1 MKLLLVAL
9 LATLAVSGIDKSAL
23 ILKVIDMF
31 LLSSSRKLW
40 SRRK

>member
-9 LATLAVSGIDKSAL
+9 LATLAVSAIDKSVL

-31 LLSSSRKLW
+31 LLFSSRKLW

>member
-9 LATLAVSGIDKSAL
+9 LATLAVSAIDGSVL
-23 ILKVIDMF
+23 NILFIDLF
-31 LLSSSRKLW
+31 LFSSCRKHW

>member
-9 LATLAVSGIDKSAL
+9 LATLAVSGIDRA
-23 ILKVIDMF
+23 F
-31 LLSSSRKLW
+31 LNFPINDLLLFSSCRKLW